1 VLLPTPVPTVSSPVP
16 PVESPD
22 HPAPSQFE
30 ISDMST
36 LIRQKVLASD
46 TVSAIPSPVDGQT
59 SPPAASPSDLDN
71 PIALRKGKWSCTD
84 HPISNF
90 VSYDHINPIFR

>member
-1 VLLPTPVPTVSSPVP
+1 MLLPTPVPTVSSPVP

-36 LIRQKVLASD
+36 LIRQKVLASY

-59 SPPAASPSDLDN
+59 SPAASPSDLDN